1 MATNTEEAVLIFLK
15 LSDDGFGE
23 YEEREAIFDLEEK
36 VEAAVKE
43 NNAGEY
49 DGHEF
54 GDGWGKLYVY
64 GADAR
69 RLADIVLPVV
79 RESAPRSGSYVVRR
93 FGAPGAREE
102 RVEL

>member
-1 MATNTEEAVLIFLK
+1 MTTNTEEAVLVFLK

-43 NNAGEY
+43 TGVGEY

-54 GDGWGKLYVY
+54 GNGWGKLYVY

-69 RLADIVLPVV
+69 RLADIVLPII
-79 RESAPRSGSYVVRR
+79 RASAPRSGSYLVQR
-93 FGAPGAREE
+93 FGAPGAPEE

>member
-1 MATNTEEAVLIFLK
+1 MSTKAEQALLVFVK

-23 YEEREAIFDLEEK
+23 YGEREAIFDLEEK
-36 VEAAVKE
+36 IEAAVKE
-43 NNAGEY
+43 SNVGEY

-54 GDGWGKLYVY
+54 GNGWGKLYVY

-69 RLADIVLPVV
+69 RLADIVLPII
-79 RESAPRSGSYVVRR
+79 RDSAPPAASYVVQR
-93 FGAPGAREE
+93 FGPPGAREE